1 MTENGVVEP
10 TAWCVRPL
18 PLWLL
23 LRPFARGPEGRASR
37 AHPTIPSR
45 ESHLLTL
52 FCRRQEVEFQVD
64 VSEHLGR
71 LLFVKLRK
79 WHFLSDDAWFCNWI
93 SVQGPGACGNEFRF
107 PCYRWVEGDGV
118 LSLPEGTGEQRGAGG
133 GRAWECKTP
142 GAGEKLRGRGEG
154 SVAFG
159 VTEEAGCSS
168 WHRAVEAGRPQRC

>member
-45 ESHLLTL
+45 DPHLRIL
-52 FCRRQEVEFQVD
+52 FCRWQEVEFQVD
-64 VSEHLGR
+64 VSEYLGR

-79 WHFLSDDAWFCNWI
+79 RHFLSDDAWFCNWI
-93 SVQGPGACGNEFRF
+93 SVQGPGASGNEFRF

-118 LSLPEGTGEQRGAGG
+118 LSLPEGTGEQPGVG

-159 VTEEAGCSS
+159 VPEEAGCSS
-168 WHRAVEAGRPQRC
+168 WHRAVEAGRRQRC